1 MSNVVCD
8 NPQLN
13 SPLNSSSKDKFIM
26 VLNTPYILKKYAETD
41 DLLYMDSLQISVFG
55 TIVPAINVPPVEVRF
70 GGQSANVSSHSRPN
84 YDPLSINFIIDNQ
97 YKNYYV
103 LWKWLDILNDSR
115 NSSYG
120 GSSSEIRST
129 TINSGNISEYQ
140 TTISIMSLDEYNKP
154 VIAFNYHNAF
164 ITNLGGIT
172 YSYRDADILESSAQF
187 SFGQLSLVNQKKI
200 NSF

>member
-1 MSNVVCD
+1 MSDVICE
-8 NPQLN
+8 NPKLN

-26 VLNTPYILKKYAETD
+26 VLNMPYILRKYAETD
-41 DLLYMDSLQISVFG
+41 DLLNMDSLQISVFG
-55 TIVPAINVPPVEVRF
+55 TVVPTINVPPVEVRF
-70 GGQSANVSSHSRPN
+70 GGQSTNVSSHSRPN
-84 YDPLSINFIIDNQ
+84 YEPLTVNFIIDNQ

-120 GSSSEIRST
+120 GSSSEVRASS
-129 TINSGNISEYQ
+129 NSGNIAEYQ
-140 TTISIMSLDEYNKP
+140 TTLSIMSLDEYNEP

-164 ITNLGGIT
+164 ITSLGSIA
-172 YSYRDADILESSAQF
+172 YSYRDGEILESSAQF

>member
-1 MSNVVCD
+1 MSDFICE
-8 NPQLN
+8 NPKLN

-26 VLNTPYILKKYAETD
+26 VLNMPYILKKYAETD
-41 DLLYMDSLQISVFG
+41 DLLNIDSLQTTVFG
-55 TIVPAINVPPVEVRF
+55 TIVPTINVPPVEVRF
-70 GGQSANVSSHSRPN
+70 GGQSTNVSSHSRPN
-84 YDPLSINFIIDNQ
+84 YEPLNVNFIIDNQ

-120 GSSSEIRST
+120 GSSSEIRATS
-129 TINSGNISEYQ
+129 NLSNIAEYQ
-140 TTISIMSLDEYNKP
+140 TTLSIMSLDEYNEP

-164 ITNLGGIT
+164 ITSLGSIT
-172 YSYRDADILESSAQF
+172 YSYRDGEILESSAQF

-200 NSF
+200 NTF